1 MAKTGAQHLESL
13 RDGRE
18 VYLNGE
24 KIDDVTTHPAYKNTV
39 AAAAA
44 LYDFQADPE
53 HIDYMTFE
61 SPTSGERVNRCWQLT
76 KSYEELV
83 TRRKAIAGWSQL
95 SGGWLGRSPDHI
107 ASSMVGQVMGLPVFE
122 KHSPDRAKALWE
134 YFQWARDTDAYMTY
148 VIINPQADRNKTTG
162 DQQDE
167 YLATG
172 VVDEDSEGITV
183 RGAKMLG
190 TGSIMANEVLFANI
204 QPLKPCE

>member
-1 MAKTGAQHLESL
+1 MSKTGEQHLKSL

-18 VYLNGE
+18 VFLNG
-24 KIDDVTTHPAYKNTV
+24 KTVDDVTLHPAFRNAV

-44 LYDFQADPE
+44 LYDFQTDPE

-76 KSYEELV
+76 KTYEELV
-83 TRRKAIAGWSQL
+83 TRRKAIAGWAGL

-122 KHSPDRAKALWE
+122 KHSKERANALHDYFE
-134 YFQWARDTDAYMTY
+134 YVRDTDAYMTY
-148 VIINPQADRNKTTG
+148 VIINPQADRNKGTG
-162 DQQDE
+162 EMQDE

-172 VVDEDSEGITV
+172 VVDEDTEGIT
-183 RGAKMLG
+183 R
-190 TGSIMANEVLFANI
+190 
-204 QPLKPCE
+204 CENAWHGFNHGK